1 MVERMEAVVAVIKIQ
16 NIFRVMYLV
25 CQYETDGLALLL
37 KALQVTPGSTYYFTF
52 ASGDYEVCISHH
64 IMESTDPPIK

>member
-1 MVERMEAVVAVIKIQ
+1 
-16 NIFRVMYLV
+16 MYLI

-52 ASGDYEVCISHH
+52 ASGDYEVGISHH
-64 IMESTDPPIK
+64 IMESTDLPIKRCSADFFYRILLRFN